1 MVAHTDILQELK
13 EGVQTGRIPLI
24 TNPYVEEVYK
34 KEYAE
39 VFVRALEAGIAAL
52 DTHQTEP

>member
-1 MVAHTDILQELK
+1 MAHVDILHELK
-13 EGVQTGRIPLI
+13 EGIQSGRIPLI

-52 DTHQTEP
+52 DTHQIEP